1 MKSNVMMNERLKK
14 ARLNAGFKTASAAI
28 ETLNW
33 HSSTYRAHENGQNNF
48 KVDNA
53 KIYAEAYGVSA
64 SWLIMG
70 DETNDQTKK
79 ISHKATTKKTHK
91 HNCAEHLFAAALL
104 LKDDDTNLEII
115 EKIQDCLK
123 FLKRKAHKI

>member
-1 MKSNVMMNERLKK
+1 MHEKQCQDEGRLKK
-14 ARLNAGFKTASAAI
+14 SRLNAGFKTASAAI

-48 KVDNA
+48 KLDNA
-53 KIYAEAYGVSA
+53 KIYAKAYGVSA

-79 ISHKATTKKTHK
+79 YLIKR
-91 HNCAEHLFAAALL
+91 L
-104 LKDDDTNLEII
+104 LKKLISTIVQNISSL
-115 EKIQDCLK
+115 QPYC
-123 FLKRKAHKI
+123 